1 MATQWQTFPVPFTG
15 GLITNVSPLQQ
26 GINNVGSA
34 YQLQNFEPSLDGGYR
49 KVAGYTKYISAAL
62 TGSGPVQALAIV
74 QEDGSE
80 KVIAA
85 RGGTYYI
92 ADATDSTPAWTSL
105 GAAPNTNF
113 SKVRQARYNFNN
125 AYKICFVDGVNYPAY
140 YDRTA
145 NSLTYITSSTTND
158 AVQGASHVCVFKSTL
173 FFGVGTELVFSAP
186 YTADDFDPADGAGS
200 ISIGSEITGLIV
212 FRDQLIIFTL
222 DKIMRLTGSSSADF
236 VLSAVTEDLGCL
248 NADTIQEVGADVM
261 FLGPD
266 GLRTLSS
273 TDRIGDFG
281 IDVASKNIRPT
292 VNKLQDYAT
301 SFASIVIRG
310 KAQYRLFAY
319 VAGEQSSVA
328 KGVLGTKFIDQGGQ
342 GFQWAEIKGF
352 KVYIADSQFIGED
365 EYRVFANNDGYV
377 YRLDTGTSLDGE
389 NIDAIYESPYMP
401 INDPQM
407 RKTFYKLDMYIK
419 PFGAIN
425 ITAGIKFNQ
434 GAVGYIQPATFSI
447 TQTGGG
453 SGIYGDNTQKYSS
466 TNPSDPTYGV
476 NSATYGAARTQS
488 YKNQVVGSGET
499 VAIRIEDL
507 SSDASFLLDTAI
519 FEFATDDRQ

>member
-15 GLITNVSPLQQ
+15 GLITNISPLQQ

-49 KVAGYTKYISAAL
+49 KVAGYNKFIDSAI
-62 TGSGPVQALAIV
+62 TGSGAVQALAIV
-74 QEDGSE
+74 QQDGNE

-85 RGGTYYI
+85 RSGTYYI
-92 ADATDSTPAWTSL
+92 ADATDATPAWSSL
-105 GAAPNTNF
+105 ATAPNTNF
-113 SKVRQARYNFNN
+113 SKARQARYNFNN
-125 AYKICFVDGVNYPAY
+125 AYKICFVDGVNFPAY
-140 YDRTA
+140 FDRTA
-145 NSLTYITSSTTND
+145 NTLTYLTSSATND
-158 AVQGASHVCVFKSTL
+158 SVEGASHVCLFKSTL
-173 FFGVGTELVFSAP
+173 FFGVGTELVFTAP
-186 YTADDFDPADGAGS
+186 YSADDLDPANGAGS
-200 ISIGSEITGLIV
+200 ISVGSDITGLIV
-212 FRDQLIIFTL
+212 FRDQLIIFAV

-236 VLSAVTEDLGCL
+236 VMSAVTEDLGCL
-248 NADTIQEVGADVM
+248 STDTIQEVGADVM

-292 VNKLQDYAT
+292 VGKLQDYAT

-319 VAGEQSSVA
+319 VSGEQSAVA

-342 GFQWAEIKGF
+342 GFQWAELKGF

-365 EYRVFANNDGYV
+365 EYRLFANNDGYV
-377 YRLDTGTSLDGE
+377 YNMDTGTSLDGN

-401 INDPQM
+401 INDPQV

-419 PFGAIN
+419 PFGSIN
-425 ITAGIKFNQ
+425 ITAGIKYNQ
-434 GAVGYIQPATFSI
+434 GVAGYIQPANFNI
-447 TQTGGG
+447 IQAGGG
-453 SGIYGDNTQKYSS
+453 TGIYGDNTSLFG
-466 TNPSDPTYGV
+466 T
-476 NSATYGAARTQS
+476 ATYGAPRTQS

-499 VAIRIEDL
+499 VAIRIEDK
-507 SSDASFLLDTAI
+507 SADASFLLDTAI

>member
-15 GLITNVSPLQQ
+15 GLITNLSPLQQ

-34 YQLQNFEPSLDGGYR
+34 GTLQNFEPSLDGGYR
-49 KVAGYTKYISAAL
+49 KVGGYTKFINATLS
-62 TGSGPVQALAIV
+62 GSGAIQALAIV
-74 QEDGSE
+74 QEDSNQ

-85 RGGTYYI
+85 RSGTYYI
-92 ADATDSTPAWTSL
+92 ANASDSTPAWSSL
-105 GAAPNTNF
+105 GTASNTSF
-113 SKVRQARYNFNN
+113 TKVRQARFNFNN
-125 AYKICFVDGVNYPAY
+125 AYKICFVDGVNFPAI

-145 NSLTYITSSTTND
+145 NSLTYLTSSSSND
-158 AVQGASHVCVFKSTL
+158 AVQGASHVCTFKSTL

-186 YTADDFDPADGAGS
+186 YTATDF
-200 ISIGSEITGLIV
+200 T
-212 FRDQLIIFTL
+212 
-222 DKIMRLTGSSSADF
+222 SAN
-236 VLSAVTEDLGCL
+236 G
-248 NADTIQEVGADVM
+248 
-261 FLGPD
+261 

-292 VNKLQDYAT
+292 VNNLQNYAT
-301 SFASIVIRG
+301 SFSSMVIRG

-319 VAGEQSSVA
+319 VDGELSSVA

-342 GFQWAEIKGF
+342 GFQWATLQGF

-377 YRLDTGTSLDGE
+377 YKMDQGTSLDGE

-401 INDPQM
+401 INDPQL
-407 RKTFYKLDMYIK
+407 RKTFYKLDFYIK

-425 ITAGIKFNQ
+425 IVAGIKFNQ
-434 GAVGYIQPATFSI
+434 NKTGYIQPPTFNI
-447 TQTGGG
+447 TDSGGTAG
-453 SGIYGDNTQKYSS
+453 VYGNNDTIYNTA
-466 TNPSDPTYGV
+466 V
-476 NSATYGAARTQS
+476 YGAPSTQS
-488 YKNQVVGSGET
+488 YINQVVGSGET
-499 VAIRIEDL
+499 VSIRIEDN

>member
-15 GLITNVSPLQQ
+15 GLITNLSPLQQ

-34 YQLQNFEPSLDGGYR
+34 GTLQNFEPSLDGGYR
-49 KVAGYTKYISAAL
+49 KVGGYTKFINATLS
-62 TGSGPVQALAIV
+62 GSGAIQALAIV
-74 QEDGSE
+74 QEDSNQ

-85 RGGTYYI
+85 RSGTYYI
-92 ADATDSTPAWTSL
+92 ANASDSTPAWASL
-105 GAAPNTNF
+105 GTASNTSF
-113 SKVRQARYNFNN
+113 TKVRQARFNFNN
-125 AYKICFVDGVNYPAY
+125 AYKICFVDGVNFPAI

-145 NSLTYITSSTTND
+145 NSLTYITSSSSND
-158 AVQGASHVCVFKSTL
+158 AVQGASHVCTFKSTL

-186 YTADDFDPADGAGS
+186 YTATDFTSANGAGS

-212 FRDQLIIFTL
+212 FRDQLIVFAV
-222 DKIMRLTGSSSADF
+222 DKIMRITGSSSADF
-236 VLSAVTEDLGCL
+236 LMSAVTEDLGCL
-248 NADTIQEVGADVM
+248 SADTIQEVGADVM

-292 VNKLQDYAT
+292 VNNLQDYAT
-301 SFASIVIRG
+301 SFSSMVIRG

-319 VAGEQSSVA
+319 VDGELSSVA

-342 GFQWAEIKGF
+342 GFQWATLQGF

-377 YRLDTGTSLDGE
+377 YKMDQGTSLDGE

-401 INDPQM
+401 INDPQL
-407 RKTFYKLDMYIK
+407 RKTFYKLDFYIK

-425 ITAGIKFNQ
+425 IVAGIKFNQ
-434 GAVGYIQPATFSI
+434 NKTGYIQPPTFNI
-447 TQTGGG
+447 TDSGGTA
-453 SGIYGDNTQKYSS
+453 GIYGNNDTIYNTA
-466 TNPSDPTYGV
+466 V
-476 NSATYGAARTQS
+476 YGAPSTQS
-488 YKNQVVGSGET
+488 YINQVVGSGET
-499 VAIRIEDL
+499 VSIRIEDN

>member
-15 GLITNVSPLQQ
+15 GLITNLSPLQQ

-34 YQLQNFEPSLDGGYR
+34 GTLQNFEPSLDGGYR
-49 KVAGYTKYISAAL
+49 KVGGYTKFINSAL
-62 TGSGPVQALAIV
+62 SGSGAIQALAIV
-74 QEDGSE
+74 QQDSNQ

-85 RGGTYYI
+85 RSGTYYI
-92 ADATDSTPAWTSL
+92 ANASDSTPAWASL
-105 GAAPNTNF
+105 GTASNTSF
-113 SKVRQARYNFNN
+113 TKVRQARFNFNN
-125 AYKICFVDGVNYPAY
+125 AYKICFVDGVNFPAI

-145 NSLTYITSSTTND
+145 NSLTYITSSSSND
-158 AVQGASHVCVFKSTL
+158 AVQGASHVCTFKSTL

-186 YTADDFDPADGAGS
+186 YTATDFTSANGAGS

-212 FRDQLIIFTL
+212 FRDQLIVFAV
-222 DKIMRLTGSSSADF
+222 DKIMRITGSSSADF
-236 VLSAVTEDLGCL
+236 LMSAVTEDLGCL
-248 NADTIQEVGADVM
+248 SADTIQEVGADVM

-292 VNKLQDYAT
+292 VTNLQNYAT
-301 SFASIVIRG
+301 SFSSMVIRG

-319 VAGEQSSVA
+319 VDGELSSVA

-342 GFQWAEIKGF
+342 GFQWATLQGF
-352 KVYIADSQFIGED
+352 KVHIADSQFIGED

-377 YRLDTGTSLDGE
+377 YKMDQGTSLDGE

-401 INDPQM
+401 INDPQL
-407 RKTFYKLDMYIK
+407 RKTFYKLDFYIK

-425 ITAGIKFNQ
+425 IVAGIKFNQ
-434 GAVGYIQPATFSI
+434 NKTGYIQPPTFNI
-447 TQTGGG
+447 TDSGGTA
-453 SGIYGDNTQKYSS
+453 GIYGNNDTIYNTA
-466 TNPSDPTYGV
+466 V
-476 NSATYGAARTQS
+476 YGAPSTQS
-488 YKNQVVGSGET
+488 YINQVVGSGET
-499 VAIRIEDL
+499 VSIRIEDN